1 MVVEACNMR
10 IARIY
15 VELYRVYLCFTIGLA
30 TCFLYNY
37 GDHLKN
43 IDYIYGKYKRIAN
56 RYNLKPL

>member
-1 MVVEACNMR
+1 MR

-30 TCFLYNY
+30 TCFMYNY

-43 IDYIYGKYKRIAN
+43 IDYIYGKYKKMAN
-56 RYNLKPL
+56 HYNLKPL